1 MKKYGFILGLIV
13 LLFTQAVFA
22 DELIRNND
30 FSSTNPS
37 YIPEWV
43 TGSAF
48 GGDYVPKIH
57 TNLYEPPWPNGNSG
71 TVCVMPG
78 NSLGATGLPPI
89 LISSLFQDIYVPK
102 DTIGTNIT
110 LYYQWFVRSP
120 NVGTK
125 QNVRGKFGTE
135 QIFYVE
141 SPGGG
146 GPTPTPGWREVSCYL
161 PLEIYDGTS
170 PRLIFEVNE
179 DGVNDPHYL
188 HIDKISLDVITA
200 TKTNTPTITPTYT
213 ETPTLTITPT
223 FTITPTIT
231 QTRTIT
237 PTITLTATVTPWA
250 VPSGDVIV
258 YPNPAAGDSVTFMY
272 SLGEPADVN
281 IDVYNLLGYKVA
293 HLEDKNK
300 PGLINRKTT
309 WDIKDLAPGVYLYQ
323 VLIRTRSGQVQKN
336 KIQRLVI
343 TK

>member
-1 MKKYGFILGLIV
+1 M
-13 LLFTQAVFA
+13 
-22 DELIRNND
+22 
-30 FSSTNPS
+30 
-37 YIPEWV
+37 
-43 TGSAF
+43 
-48 GGDYVPKIH
+48 
-57 TNLYEPPWPNGNSG
+57 
-71 TVCVMPG
+71 
-78 NSLGATGLPPI
+78 
-89 LISSLFQDIYVPK
+89 
-102 DTIGTNIT
+102 
-110 LYYQWFVRSP
+110 
-120 NVGTK
+120 
-125 QNVRGKFGTE
+125 
-135 QIFYVE
+135 
-141 SPGGG
+141 
-146 GPTPTPGWREVSCYL
+146 
-161 PLEIYDGTS
+161 
-170 PRLIFEVNE
+170 NE

-323 VLIRTRSGQVQKN
+323 VLIRTQSGQVQKN